1 MSELLK
7 KQNYGVEVEFTGISR
22 KMAAGAV
29 AEIIGTTAS
38 RPDHTCYQT
47 RTIQDSQGRKWKV
60 MRDSSIHPIRKVG
73 TENMDEYRVEFVT
86 PILKY
91 EDLDTLQAIIR
102 KFREIGGVPHSS
114 CGIHIHVDGANHTA
128 TSLRRLVNFMYSRQE
143 IIYDALAVGDRKY
156 RWCQPVCKN
165 LLDTM
170 KKDKNIT
177 TDSVEKIWYSP
188 ANDGYCGGINHQHY
202 NSTRYHALNLH
213 SFFQKGTVEF
223 RLFNSTLHAGK
234 IKAYV
239 QFCLA
244 LSAWAIESDDKVV
257 FRSMNGYTAQNLCI
271 GFKCKLPHNAFKAT
285 KFCFFPLS
293 RRRNLFRNHRIVFLI
308 AERTSLFFSLD
319 HYISEFKTHTV
330 FSVFSNI
337 PRFVLIC
344 SRHQAS
350 PALSSSSPRLFAL
363 VSASF
368 FTAVLESTAF
378 RKISTVLSSTV
389 SLI

>member
-22 KMAAGAV
+22 KMAADAV

-60 MRDSSIHPIRKVG
+60 MRDSSINPIRKVG

-86 PILKY
+86 PVLKY
-91 EDLDTLQAIIR
+91 EDLDTL
-102 KFREIGGVPHSS
+102 
-114 CGIHIHVDGANHTA
+114 
-128 TSLRRLVNFMYSRQE
+128 QE
-143 IIYDALAVGDRKY
+143 IIYDALAVGSRKN
-156 RWCQPVCKN
+156 RWCLPVCKN

-188 ANDGYCGGINHQHY
+188 ANDGYCGSIDHQHY

-257 FRSMNGYTAQNLCI
+257 FRSMNGYTAQKKITLMYNILTNRL
-271 GFKCKLPHNAFKAT
+271 GLYG
-285 KFCFFPLS
+285 
-293 RRRNLFRNHRIVFLI
+293 
-308 AERTSLFFSLD
+308 D
-319 HYISEFKTHTV
+319 EFKT
-330 FSVFSNI
+330 
-337 PRFVLIC
+337 C
-344 SRHQAS
+344 
-350 PALSSSSPRLFAL
+350 RLHMMKQLRENAKAEQ
-363 VSASF
+363 VA
-368 FTAVLESTAF
+368 
-378 RKISTVLSSTV
+378 
-389 SLI
+389 

>member
-22 KMAAGAV
+22 KMAADAV

-60 MRDSSIHPIRKVG
+60 MRDSSINPIRKVG

-86 PILKY
+86 PVLKY

-102 KFREIGGVPHSS
+102 KFREIGGVPHAS

-143 IIYDALAVGDRKY
+143 IIYDALAVGSRKN
-156 RWCQPVCKN
+156 RWCLPVCKN

-188 ANDGYCGGINHQHY
+188 ANDGYCGGIDHQHY

-234 IKAYV
+234 IKAYAHV
-239 QFCLA
+239 LRLKGLSLA
-244 LSAWAIESDDKVV
+244 YLSNYIKGHIAVIPYSKPQYNIQNVSGKELNCSYPDSTDKH
-257 FRSMNGYTAQNLCI
+257 L
-271 GFKCKLPHNAFKAT
+271 
-285 KFCFFPLS
+285 FPYE
-293 RRRNLFRNHRIVFLI
+293 H
-308 AERTSLFFSLD
+308 
-319 HYISEFKTHTV
+319 
-330 FSVFSNI
+330 I
-337 PRFVLIC
+337 P
-344 SRHQAS
+344 S
-350 PALSSSSPRLFAL
+350 
-363 VSASF
+363 
-368 FTAVLESTAF
+368 
-378 RKISTVLSSTV
+378 
-389 SLI
+389 

>member
-128 TSLRRLVNFMYSRQE
+128 SNKVPSNKQLPSRILLPSRQPIITLCVPLKSAFSALIISGNE
-143 IIYDALAVGDRKY
+143 IHCFV
-156 RWCQPVCKN
+156 
-165 LLDTM
+165 
-170 KKDKNIT
+170 
-177 TDSVEKIWYSP
+177 S
-188 ANDGYCGGINHQHY
+188 
-202 NSTRYHALNLH
+202 
-213 SFFQKGTVEF
+213 
-223 RLFNSTLHAGK
+223 
-234 IKAYV
+234 KA
-239 QFCLA
+239 
-244 LSAWAIESDDKVV
+244 S
-257 FRSMNGYTAQNLCI
+257 
-271 GFKCKLPHNAFKAT
+271 
-285 KFCFFPLS
+285 
-293 RRRNLFRNHRIVFLI
+293 
-308 AERTSLFFSLD
+308 
-319 HYISEFKTHTV
+319 
-330 FSVFSNI
+330 
-337 PRFVLIC
+337 
-344 SRHQAS
+344 
-350 PALSSSSPRLFAL
+350 
-363 VSASF
+363 
-368 FTAVLESTAF
+368 
-378 RKISTVLSSTV
+378 
-389 SLI
+389 